1 MQGESPLC
9 ALGGHRSVGKVL
21 RHAVG
26 MVEGIKR
33 RRGHRQVTDERRRLE
48 GGPGCPKLG
57 W

>member
-33 RRGHRQVTDERRRLE
+33 RRGHRQVTDERRCLE